1 MAAWPGR
8 GVAEV
13 LVGKTVL
20 VGVTG
25 GVAAHYVPGLIGQ
38 LRWRHMVAVWVVMT
52 EAATHFITPLML
64 ETASGNPVAVDM
76 FERDRRWP
84 VAHVNLARL
93 ADIVLVAPATAN
105 TIGKVACGL
114 ADNLL
119 TAIIMATRAP
129 VVFAPAM
136 NPQMWTNPIVQGNIG
151 RLRELGYHFVEPRV
165 GVLATG
171 EQGMGCMAEV
181 NVIVARLIE
190 VAGELSAEVENHQ
203 QKGGRRNANV

>member
-1 MAAWPGR
+1 M
-8 GVAEV
+8 

-25 GVAAHYVPGLIGQ
+25 SVAAHYVPELIGQ
-38 LRWRHMVAVWVVMT
+38 LRWRHMAAVWVVMT
-52 EAATHFITPLML
+52 EAATRFITPLTL

-76 FERDRRWP
+76 FERDRHWP
-84 VAHVNLARL
+84 VTHINLARL

-105 TIGKVACGL
+105 TIGKVACGI

-119 TAIIMATRAP
+119 TAIIMVTRAT

-171 EQGMGCMAEV
+171 ERGMGCMAEV
-181 NVIVARLIE
+181 NAIMARLIE
-190 VAGELSAEVENHQ
+190 VAGDLPGEAEKHQ
-203 QKGGRRNANV
+203 EGGRRNANV

>member
-1 MAAWPGR
+1 MLA
-8 GVAEV
+8 
-13 LVGKTVL
+13 GKTVIL
-20 VGVTG
+20 GVTG
-25 GVAAHYVPGLIGQ
+25 GIAVHYAPELIGV
-38 LRWRHMVAVWVVMT
+38 LRHRHMVDVRVVMT
-52 EAATHFITPLML
+52 EAAARFITPLTL
-64 ETASGNPVAVDM
+64 ETASGNPAAVGL
-76 FERDRRWP
+76 FETAGRWS

-119 TAIIMATRAP
+119 TAIIMATQAL

-136 NPQMWTNPIVQGNIG
+136 NPQMWANPIVQDNIG

-171 EQGMGCMAEV
+171 EQGMGCMADV
-181 NVIVARLIE
+181 NAIVTGLIE
-190 VAGELSAEVENHQ
+190 VARELPTEV
-203 QKGGRRNANV
+203 

>member
-1 MAAWPGR
+1 M
-8 GVAEV
+8 
-13 LVGKTVL
+13 LIGKTVL

-25 GVAAHYVPGLIGQ
+25 SVAAHYIPELIGQ
-38 LRWRHMVAVWVVMT
+38 LRWRHMADVWAVMT
-52 EAATHFITPLML
+52 EAATRFISPLTL
-64 ETASGNPVAVDM
+64 ETASGNPVALDM

-93 ADIVLVAPATAN
+93 ADMVLVAPATAN
-105 TIGKVACGL
+105 TIGKVAGGI

-151 RLRELGYHFVEPRV
+151 RLQELGYHFVEPRV

-171 EQGMGCMAEV
+171 EQGMGCLAEV

-190 VAGELSAEVENHQ
+190 LAGTLPVEVGNHQ
-203 QKGGRRNANV
+203 

>member
-1 MAAWPGR
+1 MAAWPGQ

-13 LVGKTVL
+13 LIGKTVL

-25 GVAAHYVPGLIGQ
+25 SVAAHYIPELIGQ

-52 EAATHFITPLML
+52 EAATRFIAPLTL

-76 FERDRRWP
+76 FERDNRWP

-151 RLRELGYHFVEPRV
+151 RLRELWYHFVEPRV

-181 NVIVARLIE
+181 NTIVAKLTE
-190 VAGELSAEVENHQ
+190 VARELPMEVEDQ
-203 QKGGRRNANV
+203 

>member
-1 MAAWPGR
+1 
-8 GVAEV
+8 V
-13 LVGKTVL
+13 LAGKTVIL
-20 VGVTG
+20 GVTG
-25 GVAAHYVPGLIGQ
+25 GIAVHYVPELIGV
-38 LRWRHMVAVWVVMT
+38 LRQRHMVAVWVVMT
-52 EAATHFITPLML
+52 EAATRFIAPLTL
-64 ETASGNPVAVDM
+64 ETASGNPVAVDL
-76 FERDRRWP
+76 FEAAGRWP

-129 VVFAPAM
+129 VAFAPAM
-136 NPQMWTNPIVQGNIG
+136 NPQMWANPIVQGNIG

-171 EQGMGCMAEV
+171 EQGMGCMAQV
-181 NVIVARLIE
+181 NVIVTRLIE
-190 VAGELSAEVENHQ
+190 VARELPTEVEN
-203 QKGGRRNANV
+203 RREEA